1 MMKVFQLYILFLQ
14 NIGYDQP
21 PIYLGSQIYLELKA
35 YCCCLGY
42 DQQFHYLLNFYSS
55 RKY

>member
-1 MMKVFQLYILFLQ
+1 MKVFQLYILFLQ